1 MEIQIFQG
9 KKVLKEN
16 VSCRCFLMI
25 MLDSVIRL
33 GKKYYPETLLEKCNY
48 EIKKTKLENLI
59 NDEFEPSSS
68 DVESDKEPD
77 NE

>member
-1 MEIQIFQG
+1 
-9 KKVLKEN
+9 
-16 VSCRCFLMI
+16 
-25 MLDSVIRL
+25 MLDSVIKL
-33 GKKYYPETLLEKCNY
+33 NKNYYPETLLEKCNY
-48 EIKKTKLENLI
+48 EIKKTKIENLM

>member
-1 MEIQIFQG
+1 
-9 KKVLKEN
+9 
-16 VSCRCFLMI
+16 MI
-25 MLDSVIRL
+25 MLDSVIGL

-59 NDEFEPSSS
+59 NDEFEPSSF

-77 NE
+77 ND

>member
-1 MEIQIFQG
+1 
-9 KKVLKEN
+9 
-16 VSCRCFLMI
+16 MI
-25 MLDSVIRL
+25 DSVIRL

-59 NDEFEPSSS
+59 NDEFEPSSF

-77 NE
+77 NEWFVGS